1 MNRIKYSRI
10 SQYFLSMVASIGV
23 SYALFY
29 FMQSVVLNSDI
40 DKITTDFLPA
50 QHIEFIRVKKKETL
64 EIKERKAPEPPTPQ
78 PVPPSSYQTNPV
90 EVNVPTGLSLPPMEF
105 PRFTGSEMPS
115 GVINIPLGSIAIDEE
130 AMPVFRIPPIYP
142 HRAAKRGIEGWVEVE
157 FTITALGTVKNPR
170 VVAASPEGIFDN
182 AALRAI
188 SRWKFKPKVLNKIA
202 VERHHVRQ
210 RISFKLE
217 GSR

>member
-1 MNRIKYSRI
+1 MSRAKYSHTI
-10 SQYFLSMVASIGV
+10 QYFLSVLASVGV

-29 FMQSVVLNSDI
+29 FMQSVVLNNDI
-40 DKITTDFLPA
+40 EQASTSLLPA
-50 QHIEFIRVKKKETL
+50 QHIEFIRIKKKETL
-64 EIKERKAPEPPTPQ
+64 EIKERKVPEPPTPQ

-90 EVNVPTGLSLPPMEF
+90 EVSVSTGLSLPPMEF

-142 HRAAKRGIEGWVEVE
+142 QRAAKRGIEGWVEIE
-157 FTITALGTVKNPR
+157 FTITALGTVKNAR
-170 VVAASPEGIFDN
+170 VVTASPEGIFDN

-188 SRWKFKPKVLNKIA
+188 SRWKFKPKVLNKVA
-202 VERHHVRQ
+202 VERYHVRQ

-217 GSR
+217 GIR